1 VANGWVLPVYGIALF
16 DVSASPAKKMFSLG
30 EVTDPAR
37 GAVAVSPSHELLAF
51 YAGGPSELGAVWIW
65 RPGSGVAP
73 KRLSTGATGLAM
85 VDQYDRLWL
94 ERQGAIIV
102 RTNSGKGAAVSQG
115 ISDRLRVEA
124 AALHRARRRVSIAP
138 ATTKWHT
145 VELSAGPACS
155 KRHVRDV

>member
-1 VANGWVLPVYGIALF
+1 MANGWVLPVYGIALF
-16 DVSASPAKKMFSLG
+16 DVSASPAKRMFSLG

-37 GAVAVSPSHELLAF
+37 GAIAVSPSHELLAF

-94 ERQGAIIV
+94 ERQGTIIV
-102 RTNSGKGAAVSQG
+102 RTNSGKEQLYPKASLIDYG
-115 ISDRLRVEA
+115 
-124 AALHRARRRVSIAP
+124 
-138 ATTKWHT
+138 
-145 VELSAGPACS
+145 
-155 KRHVRDV
+155 